1 MTAPIMSTSVLRT
14 MHRIH
19 RQISDLKERLE
30 RGPKQVKA
38 GKAHVAHQ
46 EEHLANSQAESKA
59 VRVAT
64 DGKQLQLKAGE
75 DKIKDLL
82 SKLNMASSN
91 REYQALKDQIAAE
104 KMADSVLDD
113 EILEGWDKLEQFQDK
128 VDEAEKTLENA
139 RQKAAKVAAEV
150 KRQEPLIRADLE
162 RLEKE
167 LSQCEA
173 GLPATVAELYQ
184 RVVRQKGEDALA
196 VVENETCGGCNQRVP
211 LNVCAEIML
220 DHPMFCKSCGRLLYM
235 PEDASLS

>member
-30 RGPKQVKA
+30 RGPKHIKA
-38 GKAHVAHQ
+38 CKSHVAHQ
-46 EEHLANSQAESKA
+46 EEQLANSQAESKA
-59 VRVAT
+59 IRVAT
-64 DGKQLQLKAGE
+64 DGKQLQLSAGE

-82 SKLNMASSN
+82 LKLNTASSN

-113 EILEGWDKLEQFQDK
+113 EILEGWEKLERFQDK
-128 VDEAEKTLENA
+128 VAEAEKTLENA

-150 KRQEPLIRADLE
+150 KQQEPLIRADLE

-167 LSQCEA
+167 LSQYEA
-173 GLPATVAELYQ
+173 GLPAAVAELYQ

-196 VVENETCGGCNQRVP
+196 VVENETCGGCNRRVP